1 MFGHFRTPQRRIY
14 GSKGLLTACDTLLVF
29 SKTKQMSKKM
39 DVWDQLGR
47 SIPAGFTGVMQFLT
61 MFYVCLAA
69 CRLMHELY
77 HYDEL

>member
-47 SIPAGFTGVMQFLT
+47 
-61 MFYVCLAA
+61 
-69 CRLMHELY
+69 
-77 HYDEL
+77 